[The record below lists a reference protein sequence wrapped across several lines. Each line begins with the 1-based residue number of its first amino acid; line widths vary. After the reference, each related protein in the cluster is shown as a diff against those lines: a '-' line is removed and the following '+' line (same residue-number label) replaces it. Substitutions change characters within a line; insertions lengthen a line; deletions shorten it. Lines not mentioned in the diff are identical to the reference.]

1 MIDKVQKRAYVRVK
15 TQGRAGMGEKKYVKV
30 WIDGDVWDRFSA
42 IAKEM
47 KMTQGDMIEMVVNLM
62 EKAENMTAAK
72 YAEEVMREIL
82 QKTK

>member
-1 MIDKVQKRAYVRVK
+1 
-15 TQGRAGMGEKKYVKV
+15 MGEKKYVKV
-30 WIDGDVWDRFSA
+30 WIDDDVWDRFSA

-47 KMTQGDMIEMVVNLM
+47 KMAQGDMIEMVVNLM
-62 EKAENMTAAK
+62 EKAENMTAVK